1 LHMHYHTFSIHLKNK
16 HSDKLQMYFQ
26 KNVFERGTTVP
37 GHSQFGL
44 EVTTLCQL
52 QLSAMYRNSTSKLSD
67 QAFTPSYNW
76 ITSKQQ
82 QS

>member
-1 LHMHYHTFSIHLKNK
+1 MHMHHQTFSIHLKNI

-26 KNVFERGTTVP
+26 KNVFERGTMVP
-37 GHSQFGL
+37 GHSQFSL

-67 QAFTPSYNW
+67 LAFTPSYNW
-76 ITSKQQ
+76 ITYKQQ